1 MEGIN
6 EPHVSNWISQN
17 LANFNAPYKYQLIA
31 GGRSNLTFQVTDSD
45 GKTVIL
51 RRPPISHVLPTAHDM
66 TREHKILSGLDKVI
80 FPSPEPLALCLDN
93 EVNDYPFYIMEK
105 VDGHIL
111 KDEKYVDTIFPEV
124 KDRRKMSENLVST
137 LVKLHTFNP
146 DDIGLGDLGRKDGYV
161 NRQLKRWFNQYQ
173 ASGSE
178 INHRVPLV
186 EEMHQRLVSAV
197 PEQRKSAIVHGDYRL
212 DNTLISNDGEV
223 AAVLDWEI
231 CTLGDPLADIGL
243 LLVYWTEKTDQHPPL
258 ASVTQ
263 MEGFATRSEIAEMYA
278 SKTGVDLS
286 LINYYVSFGY
296 WKLACILEGVYSRY
310 VQGARGGDRSE
321 VGDYAKQV
329 QLLAEA
335 SLEAFERF

>member
-1 MEGIN
+1 MEGIK
-6 EPHVSNWISQN
+6 EPNVSDWISRN
-17 LANFNAPYKYQLIA
+17 VANFQGPYDYQLIA
-31 GGRSNLTFQVTDSD
+31 GGRSNLTFQVTDAK
-45 GKTVIL
+45 GEMVIL

-66 TREHKILSGLDKVI
+66 TREHRILTGLDKVV
-80 FPSPEPLALCLDN
+80 FPSPKPIALCTDN
-93 EVNDYPFYIMEK
+93 DVNDYPFYIMEK

-111 KDEKYVDTIFPEV
+111 KEEKYVEATFPTLD
-124 KDRRKMSENLVST
+124 DRRKMSENLVST
-137 LVKLHTFNP
+137 LVKLHSFDP
-146 DDIGLGDLGRKDGYV
+146 DEIGLSDLGRKDGYIE
-161 NRQLKRWFNQYQ
+161 RQLKRWFNQYQ
-173 ASGSE
+173 ASGDE

-186 EEMHQRLVSAV
+186 EDMHQKLVSAV
-197 PEQRKSAIVHGDYRL
+197 PEQAKSAIVHGDYRL
-212 DNTLISNDGEV
+212 DNTLITNDCEV

-263 MEGFATRSEIAEMYA
+263 MDGFATRSEIAKLYAEM
-278 SKTGVDLS
+278 TGVDLS

-335 SLEAFERF
+335 SKEAFERF